1 MINDVLPFDSVELSK
16 NGREVIVLDQT
27 LLPNQ
32 EKFLHLTTAE
42 QIFYSITLLKVRG
55 ATAIGIVAAMGLA
68 VCVNRLRTKN
78 ISDLEKEF
86 LRIRKYLYI
95 CRPAAVN
102 LMWSLDRMERCF
114 NTLLLENASKEDA
127 ISNIKEGLLNEAMAI
142 KSENA
147 AMCLAIAEHGFSL
160 LAPGIRILTHSS
172 AGHLSVS
179 RYGTALGPVYLAQ
192 QQGYAPKVYVCET
205 RPTLQGSRIAA
216 YELMKAAVDMT
227 LICDNAAA
235 SLMQQGKIDFIF
247 TGADRIAA
255 NGDCVN
261 RIGTASLAVLASY
274 YKIPFYV
281 LAPSSTIDFSCS
293 KGTEIEI
300 EQRPSYEVTEMYFSK
315 PMAPKG
321 IDVYNPAF
329 DITPAKLITGII
341 TEKGIVK
348 PGRIHKLDV

>member
-32 EKFLHLTTAE
+32 EKFIHLTTAE

-55 ATAIGIVAAMGLA
+55 AAAIGIVAAMGLA
-68 VCVNRLRTKN
+68 VCVNRFRTKN

-86 LRIRKYLYI
+86 HRIKKYLYI
-95 CRPAAVN
+95 CRPAAAN
-102 LMWSLDRMERCF
+102 LMWSLDRMESRF
-114 NTLLLENASKEDA
+114 NSLILENGSKEHA
-127 ISNIKEGLLNEAMAI
+127 VSNIKVGLLDEARAI
-142 KSENA
+142 KSENT

-160 LAPGIRILTHSS
+160 LAPGAGILTHSS

-179 RYGTALGPVYLAQ
+179 RYGTALGPIYLAQ
-192 QQGYAPKVYVCET
+192 QQGYSPKVYVGET
-205 RPTLQGSRIAA
+205 RPLLQGSRIAA
-216 YELMKAAVDMT
+216 YELMKAGVDMT

-247 TGADRIAA
+247 VGADRIAA
-255 NGDCVN
+255 NGDCLN
-261 RIGTASLAVLASY
+261 RIGTSSLAVLASY
-274 YKIPFYV
+274 FKIPFYV
-281 LAPSSTIDFSCS
+281 LAPSSTIDSSCS
-293 KGTEIEI
+293 NGTEIEI

-329 DITPAKLITGII
+329 DITPAKLITGLI

-348 PGRIHKLDV
+348 PGNLHKSNV